1 MAAFEY
7 VYSGDLTP
15 VLEEKTTLI
24 TQGITGGTVPFNLV
38 KYYDED
44 VSGTDKKKRTF
55 VLVSPVNITDYL
67 YNNYFKDC
75 NMVMNVY
82 YKQRIV

>member
-1 MAAFEY
+1 MACFEY
-7 VYSGDLTP
+7 NCWGDITP
-15 VLEEKTTLI
+15 LLEEKTALI

-44 VSGTDKKKRTF
+44 IPGTDKRRRTF
-55 VLVSPVNITDYL
+55 VLVSVLNINEYL

-75 NMVMNVY
+75 NMTMNIY
-82 YKQRIV
+82 LRHRIA